1 MMQTSS
7 RGNKAEKSER
17 QGGYTM
23 LFALYVLCASSLVA
37 LGAASFIHARYES
50 VCKKSTAFYHEL
62 DVKNEAAQKAWAYA
76 SR

>member
-7 RGNKAEKSER
+7 RGSKTEKSER

-23 LFALYVLCASSLVA
+23 LFALYVLCASSLIA

-50 VCKKSTAFYHEL
+50 VCKKSDAFYREL
-62 DVKNEAAQKAWAYA
+62 DVQNEAGQKAWAYA